1 MKINAFEAGLHFC
14 FWLHQYT
21 RYLHKSRRTR
31 LRVML
36 CIDSLRLDHP
46 SAATCAVRCSRKC
59 VFPKLV
65 RGFRISWPF
74 ARLNRSPI
82 AAWLSICLAALPAC
96 SGVTVTLPLRSRR
109 RHEQRAQTVAATNLP
124 RSVDHSARL
133 SRARA
138 DQQQQRQSSE
148 LQLSSC
154 SHSVDW
160 LACALI
166 VQLCAIRAL
175 RPFCRRPALCK

>member
-36 CIDSLRLDHP
+36 CIDLLRLGYP

-82 AAWLSICLAALPAC
+82 AACPSVWLLCL
-96 SGVTVTLPLRSRR
+96 
-109 RHEQRAQTVAATNLP
+109 
-124 RSVDHSARL
+124 
-133 SRARA
+133 
-138 DQQQQRQSSE
+138 
-148 LQLSSC
+148 
-154 SHSVDW
+154 
-160 LACALI
+160 
-166 VQLCAIRAL
+166 RAL
-175 RPFCRRPALCK
+175 ESPSLSLFAPVVAMNSVHRQWLRPTFHGQTSSQTN